1 MCKNGEW
8 QIVTIDDLFPCYPQ
22 GQPLFSQGSS
32 NEIWVLLLEKAYAK
46 LHKSYEIL
54 NGGSATEALVD
65 LTGMVVEKYDL
76 NSSEMKS

>member
-1 MCKNGEW
+1 M
-8 QIVTIDDLFPCYPQ
+8 
-22 GQPLFSQGSS
+22 
-32 NEIWVLLLEKAYAK
+32 EKAYAK

-76 NSSEMKS
+76 NSSEIIIGVWPILERSQEVYEHGLPRQLC